1 MSRDTDSSV
10 IAREN
15 QDARCLH
22 FSLSWLAHLRKAYPE
37 FAQLESGM
45 GGNDI
50 AGSES
55 DIVTFLQQ
63 KAVENKDWA
72 TLSSSLLTQAEA
84 TIESVRIFED
94 DPYTSRPATGQDT

>member
-1 MSRDTDSSV
+1 MGSLV
-10 IAREN
+10 LVANIFKAREN

-37 FAQLESGM
+37 FAQLENGL

-84 TIESVRIFED
+84 TIESVRIGKQHSPCE
-94 DPYTSRPATGQDT
+94 Y

>member
-1 MSRDTDSSV
+1 
-10 IAREN
+10 
-15 QDARCLH
+15 
-22 FSLSWLAHLRKAYPE
+22 
-37 FAQLESGM
+37 M

-84 TIESVRIFED
+84 TIESVRKKYAASE
-94 DPYTSRPATGQDT
+94 S

>member
-1 MSRDTDSSV
+1 
-10 IAREN
+10 
-15 QDARCLH
+15 
-22 FSLSWLAHLRKAYPE
+22 
-37 FAQLESGM
+37 M

-63 KAVENKDWA
+63 KAVENRDWT

-84 TIESVRIFED
+84 TIESVSSLGGVLAQHCDTRILGD
-94 DPYTSRPATGQDT
+94 CC